1 LLAKL
6 RNTQRE
12 LSVGAFLQFLNI
24 MNSWRKLVIPARGD
38 FLECSVCRDRATEVI
53 VGEISAAAA
62 EKKKNVVEAWF
73 N

>member
-1 LLAKL
+1 MK
-6 RNTQRE
+6 
-12 LSVGAFLQFLNI
+12 FLNI

>member
-1 LLAKL
+1 
-6 RNTQRE
+6 
-12 LSVGAFLQFLNI
+12 LQFLNI
-24 MNSWRKLVIPARGD
+24 MNSWRKLGIPASGN
-38 FLECSVCRDRATEVI
+38 FLECSVCRDRAAKVI